1 MKGGETMRRRARL
14 YKIQLLAYELF
25 KTPRWSLPVI
35 EPSHLPQLPPLPRA
49 PVYPRVPHKIHLL
62 PLK

>member
-1 MKGGETMRRRARL
+1 MRRRA
-14 YKIQLLAYELF
+14 IQIHKVNLMAFDLF

-35 EPSHLPQLPPLPRA
+35 EPSHRPLLPPLPRA
-49 PVYPRVPHKIHLL
+49 PIYPRVPRKIRLI